1 LSSPLIWIAAIG
13 LVAGCNGQILE
24 HPPGSSETT
33 PPGDPPGVEAMAG
46 PPLRSPGARRL
57 SRQEVTRSLR
67 RLLGPDVPADT
78 SLLPSEKLTPFD
90 NDVSEQSASMLV
102 VESMEAISGEVAA
115 WAVATPARLQGLL
128 PCTPAGPADEA
139 CFGRFLDGFGRRVL
153 RRALGSEERAEMLEL
168 IRYGRDSGR
177 FADAVA
183 MGLRFLLM
191 HPEFIYRVEPGVSTV
206 GGRTRLSGYEVA
218 SRLSFLLQGMT
229 PDDTLLAAAED
240 GSLDTREGRR
250 SQAERLIRSEEGKEQ
265 VRRFHAFWLGYSRL
279 EATPLQ
285 AKLRLETDALV
296 DRATEAARDYRHLL
310 LADETYIDGELATHY
325 GLAGEASAYGW
336 VGYAD
341 APRRGILSHGLFA
354 AAGSKFDDTSPTRR
368 GRFVRERFLCQ
379 TVPLPMAGLDVDVDV
394 DVPPEGTTPD
404 ACKVDRYREHRE
416 NRDCASC
423 HALMDPIGFGLENFD
438 LLGRYRTHD
447 EGRPEC
453 PIDGVGRL
461 DDETPFTGAQELA
474 MRVAESP
481 RFLPCVTEH
490 FLRFAAGRGLEDGDE
505 LRAQWLAE
513 EMDRTGNSFAA
524 MLLAYVSHEN
534 FRYREE

>member
-1 LSSPLIWIAAIG
+1 LSSSLIWVAAIG
-13 LVAGCNGQILE
+13 LVVGCNGQILDST
-24 HPPGSSETT
+24 PPDTT
-33 PPGDPPGVEAMAG
+33 PPDDLPDPPGVEAMSG

-67 RLLGPDVPADT
+67 RLLGADVPADT

-153 RRALGSEERAEMLEL
+153 RRPLGSEERAEMLDL

-183 MGLRFLLM
+183 MGLRLLLM
-191 HPEFIYRVEPGVSTV
+191 HPEFIYRVEPGVSSV

-240 GSLDTREGRR
+240 GSLDTPEGRR
-250 SQAERLIRSEEGKEQ
+250 SQAERLISSEEGKEQ

-279 EATPLQ
+279 DATPLL
-285 AKLRLETDALV
+285 AKLRRETDALV
-296 DRATEAARDYRHLL
+296 DQATEAARDYRHLF
-310 LADETYIDGELATHY
+310 LADETYIDGELAAHY
-325 GLAGEASAYGW
+325 GLAGDASPFGW
-336 VGYAD
+336 IGYAD
-341 APRRGILSHGLFA
+341 EPRRGILSHGLFA
-354 AAGSKFDDTSPTRR
+354 AAGSKFDETSPTRR
-368 GRFVRERFLCQ
+368 GKFVRERLLCQ
-379 TVPLPMAGLDVDVDV
+379 TVQLPAAGLDVDV
-394 DVPPEGTTPD
+394 DVPPEGSTPD

-416 NRDCASC
+416 NPDCATC

-461 DDETPFTGAQELA
+461 DDETPFTGARELA
-474 MRVAESP
+474 VRLAESP
-481 RFLPCVTEH
+481 RLLPCVTEH
-490 FLRFAAGRGLEDGDE
+490 FLRFAAGRGLEEGDG

-513 EMDRTGNSFAA
+513 EMDSTGNSFAA